1 MTLGIVIYLDTHRVQ
16 FYEPRGGAMVTL
28 DLTEA
33 MVRDGDV
40 VDRAGFQAA
49 IQSVLR
55 QHKLS
60 SVPVGIVVSEDMCFW
75 QDLTGDESQK
85 EAQVQQFLERVPF
98 DATMSRRYVFGEKEV
113 VLAAPKSLYEP
124 LRQILAQE
132 GLGIMFVVP
141 SFVLGMQGKRW
152 LDAET
157 GKHVASTSANLVAQ
171 SIMGKEDESY
181 IQPLREHTFLTKK
194 QQRPAILI
202 AIFAILAVV
211 LFTLIIRQ

>member
-1 MTLGIVIYLDTHRVQ
+1 MTPGIVVYLDTHRVQ

-40 VDRAGFQAA
+40 VDRGGFQAA

-60 SVPVGIVVSEDMCFW
+60 SVPAGIVVSEDMCFW
-75 QDLTGDESQK
+75 QDLTGNESQK

-98 DATMSRRYVFGEKEV
+98 DATLSRRYVFGEKEV
-113 VLAAPKSLYEP
+113 VLAVPKSLYEP

-132 GLGIMFVVP
+132 GFGIIFVVP

-152 LDAET
+152 LDVEM
-157 GKHVASTSANLVAQ
+157 GKHVASTSAALIAH
-171 SIMGKEDESY
+171 SIVGKEDDSGVATPTERMLFS
-181 IQPLREHTFLTKK
+181 KK
-194 QQRPAILI
+194 QRPAILI